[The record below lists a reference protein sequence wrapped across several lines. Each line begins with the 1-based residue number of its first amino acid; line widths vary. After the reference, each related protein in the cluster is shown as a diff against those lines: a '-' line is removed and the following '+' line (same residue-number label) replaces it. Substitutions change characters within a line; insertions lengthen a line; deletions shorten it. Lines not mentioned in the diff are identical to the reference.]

1 MDCNKQG
8 QGAGPRTESAE
19 VGKGQEATAAP
30 ITTGSP
36 RYRQANIA
44 LFCAGF
50 ITFVTLYDIQ
60 PLLPVFA
67 REFSISPAISS
78 LPLSI
83 STATLA
89 IGLLFSGLTS
99 DSIGRKP
106 IMAAALVLTALF
118 AIATAFSTSLTSLL
132 IIRFAQG
139 AVLAGVPSVAMAYL
153 GEEMDTTAIASAMGL
168 YISGNA
174 VGGMSGRVISAIMA
188 DYLPWRTAIGII
200 GCVSLLLAFWF
211 IRLLPPSTRF
221 QQQRFTP
228 SSLIPS
234 LLYHLKDP
242 GMLCLFGVAFFC
254 MGGFISL
261 YNYIGFRLL
270 EAPYSLSQSLISL
283 IFLVYFLGSL
293 SSAMMGR
300 LMQRFGR
307 RLVIR
312 GTITAMALGTLLTLP
327 ESLPCMVVGVAV
339 FTCGFFGAHSIASAW
354 VSRRAVTY
362 RAQASSLY
370 LFSYYAG
377 SSISGTLGGLFW
389 VSFDWPGVAA
399 MICLVVVAALACTE
413 LLCKKYAD
421 QTS

>member
-1 MDCNKQG
+1 MDCKEQG
-8 QGAGPRTESAE
+8 QGARA
-19 VGKGQEATAAP
+19 KGQETAAEP
-30 ITTGSP
+30 ITVGSF

-60 PLLPVFA
+60 PLLPVFS

-89 IGLLFSGLTS
+89 IGMLFSGLTS

-106 IMAAALVLTALF
+106 VMAAALVLTALL

-132 IIRFAQG
+132 MIRFAQG

-153 GEEMDTTAIASAMGL
+153 GEEMDASAIASAMGL

-200 GCVSLLLAFWF
+200 GCISLLLALWF
-211 IRLLPPSTRF
+211 IRLLPPSARF

-228 SSLIPS
+228 TSLVPS
-234 LLYHLKDP
+234 LVYHLKDP

-270 EAPYSLSQSLISL
+270 EPPYSLSQSLISL

-307 RLVIR
+307 RPIIR
-312 GTITAMALGTLLTLP
+312 GTIAAMALGTLLTLP
-327 ESLPCMVVGVAV
+327 ESLPCMVLGVAI

-370 LFSYYAG
+370 LFSYYLG
-377 SSISGTLGGLFW
+377 SSISGTLGGFFW

-399 MICLVVVAALACTE
+399 MICLVVASALACTE
-413 LLCKKYAD
+413 LLGRRFAEHY
-421 QTS
+421 

>member
-1 MDCNKQG
+1 MSE
-8 QGAGPRTESAE
+8 PRASR
-19 VGKGQEATAAP
+19 
-30 ITTGSP
+30 ITIGSP
-36 RYRQANIA
+36 RYRRANLA

-60 PLLPVFA
+60 PLLPLFT
-67 REFSISPAISS
+67 REFAISPAISS

-89 IGLLFSGLTS
+89 VGLLFSGLTS

-106 IMAAALVLTALF
+106 LMVVALILTALL
-118 AIATAFSTSLTSLL
+118 AIATAFSHDLL
-132 IIRFAQG
+132 QLLLIRFAQG

-153 GEEMDTTAIASAMGL
+153 GEEMDSSAIASAMGL

-174 VGGMSGRVISAIMA
+174 VGGMAGRVVTAIMA
-188 DYLPWRTAIGII
+188 DYLPWRMAIGLV
-200 GCVSLLLAFWF
+200 GLVSLLLAFWF
-211 IRLLPPSTRF
+211 IRLLPASRHF
-221 QQQRFTP
+221 QRRSFEP
-228 SSLIPS
+228 RSLLPS
-234 LLYHLKDP
+234 LLHHLKDP

-270 EAPYSLSQSLISL
+270 EQPYNLTQSVISL

-300 LMQRFGR
+300 LQQRFGR
-307 RLVIR
+307 NIVIR
-312 GTITAMALGTLLTLP
+312 GTLLAMVCGTLLTLAS
-327 ESLPCMVVGVAV
+327 SLAVIIGGVAL
-339 FTCGFFGAHSIASAW
+339 FTCGFFGAHSSASGW
-354 VSRRAVTY
+354 VSRRAATY

-370 LFSYYAG
+370 LFSYYLG

-389 VSFDWPGVAA
+389 VSFGWPGITA
-399 MICLVVVAALACTE
+399 MICLLLLAAGGCIE
-413 LLCKKYAD
+413 LLNRQALR
-421 QTS
+421 TGT

>member
-1 MDCNKQG
+1 MDCKQ
-8 QGAGPRTESAE
+8 QGHGARDT
-19 VGKGQEATAAP
+19 GQETAAAP
-30 ITTGSP
+30 ITMGTS

-60 PLLPVFA
+60 PLLPVFS

-83 STATLA
+83 STAALA

-106 IMAAALVLTALF
+106 IMAAALVLTALL
-118 AIATAFSTSLTSLL
+118 AMATAFSSSLTSLL
-132 IIRFAQG
+132 LIRFAQG

-153 GEEMDTTAIASAMGL
+153 GEEMDGSAIASAMGL

-200 GCVSLLLAFWF
+200 GCVSLLLALWF
-211 IRLLPPSTRF
+211 IRLLPSSARF
-221 QQQRFTP
+221 QKQRFSPT
-228 SSLIPS
+228 LLLPS

-270 EAPYSLSQSLISL
+270 EPPYSLSQSLISL

-307 RLVIR
+307 RPVFR
-312 GTITAMALGTLLTLP
+312 GTIAAMSLGTLLTLP
-327 ESLPCMVVGVAV
+327 ESLPCMVLGVAI

-354 VSRRAVTY
+354 VSRRATVY

-370 LFSYYAG
+370 LFSYYLG
-377 SSISGTLGGLFW
+377 SSISGTLGGFFW
-389 VSFDWPGVAA
+389 VGFDWPGVAA
-399 MICLVVVAALACTE
+399 MICLVVAAALACTE
-413 LLCKKYAD
+413 LLAKNFAE
-421 QTS
+421 QTG

>member
-1 MDCNKQG
+1 M
-8 QGAGPRTESAE
+8 
-19 VGKGQEATAAP
+19 
-30 ITTGSP
+30 
-36 RYRQANIA
+36 
-44 LFCAGF
+44 
-50 ITFVTLYDIQ
+50 
-60 PLLPVFA
+60 
-67 REFSISPAISS
+67 
-78 LPLSI
+78 
-83 STATLA
+83 
-89 IGLLFSGLTS
+89 LFSGLTS

-106 IMAAALVLTALF
+106 VMAAALVLTALL

-132 IIRFAQG
+132 MIRFAQG

-153 GEEMDTTAIASAMGL
+153 GEEMDASAIASAMGL

-200 GCVSLLLAFWF
+200 GCISLLLALWF
-211 IRLLPPSTRF
+211 IRLLPPSARF

-228 SSLIPS
+228 TSLVPS
-234 LLYHLKDP
+234 LVYHLKDP

-261 YNYIGFRLL
+261 YNYIGFRLI
-270 EAPYSLSQSLISL
+270 EPPYSLSQSLISL

-307 RLVIR
+307 RPIIR
-312 GTITAMALGTLLTLP
+312 GTIAAMALGTLLTLP
-327 ESLPCMVVGVAV
+327 ESLPCMVLGVAI

-370 LFSYYAG
+370 LFSYYLG
-377 SSISGTLGGLFW
+377 SSISGTLGGFFW

-399 MICLVVVAALACTE
+399 MICLVVASALACTE
-413 LLCKKYAD
+413 LLGRRFAEHY
-421 QTS
+421 